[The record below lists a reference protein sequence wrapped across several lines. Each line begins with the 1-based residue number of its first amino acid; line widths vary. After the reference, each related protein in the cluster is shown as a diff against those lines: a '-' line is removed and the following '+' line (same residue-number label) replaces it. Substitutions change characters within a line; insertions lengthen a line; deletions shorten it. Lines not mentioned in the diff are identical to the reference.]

1 MEAVETLNISTFLRC
16 VLSAS
21 FAIALGAQSSFGTAS
36 AQTTLP
42 TLRVALIPA
51 EAAAQVYFA
60 KEMGFFQK
68 EGLDV
73 EIQTIGNTSAIA
85 EAVASNNSDIG
96 FSAIL
101 SIATAYK
108 KGIPFTIVA
117 AGNVYESSAPIAA
130 IVVAQ
135 NSPIRSAKDL
145 NGKTIGANS
154 VKSIS
159 EYGPRAWI
167 DKNGGDSSTVKFL
180 ELQFSAMPDAVAAGR
195 IDAEWLTEPYVAL
208 GKKNGRVLAY
218 AFDAIGKEF
227 LVSGWFA
234 TAPWARAHPDLV
246 ARFAAAM
253 RDAARWA
260 NANPAKSGEILLGV
274 IKMDPA
280 VFATVVRTRFADH
293 LAAADIQPQ
302 VDLAAHYGLFPQT
315 FSAAELIYNPTR

>member
-1 MEAVETLNISTFLRC
+1 MIVGR
-16 VLSAS
+16 VLCAS
-21 FAIALGAQSSFGTAS
+21 FLAVVTALCVAGTAG

-42 TLRVALIPA
+42 TVRAAWFPS

-68 EGLDV
+68 EGLNV
-73 EIQTIGNTSAIA
+73 EIQSISNTSAIA
-85 EAVASNNSDIG
+85 EAVASNNADIG

-101 SIATAYK
+101 SIAVAYK

-130 IVVAQ
+130 IMVAQ
-135 NSPIRSAKDL
+135 NSPIHSAKDL

-180 ELQFSAMPDAVAAGR
+180 ELQFATMPDAVAAGR
-195 IDAEWLTEPYVAL
+195 IDAEWLTEPFVAI
-208 GKKNGRVLAY
+208 GKKSNGRVLAY

-234 TAPWARAHPDLV
+234 TSQWTKDHPDLV
-246 ARFAAAM
+246 ARFAAGM

-260 NANPAKSGEILLGV
+260 NANPAKSGEILLGL

-280 VFATVVRTRFADH
+280 VFASVVRTRFADH
-293 LAAADIQPQ
+293 LSAADIQPQ
-302 VDLAAHYGLFPQT
+302 VDLAARYGLFPQT
-315 FSAAELIYNPTR
+315 FPAADLIYNPAR

>member
-1 MEAVETLNISTFLRC
+1 MGFEGVSILTRWTLLRT
-16 VLSAS
+16 LRSAAFS
-21 FAIALGAQSSFGTAS
+21 IAAAALCAPFVADAQ
-36 AQTTLP
+36 TLP

-51 EAAAQVYFA
+51 EAAGQVYFA
-60 KEMGFFQK
+60 KEMGFFEK
-68 EGLDV
+68 AGLNV
-73 EIQTIGNTSAIA
+73 EVQTIGNTNAIA
-85 EAVASNNSDIG
+85 AAVASNGADVG

-117 AGNVYESSAPIAA
+117 AGNQYESSAPIAA

-145 NGKTIGANS
+145 NGKTIGANA

-159 EYGPRAWI
+159 EYAPRAWI
-167 DKNGGDSSTVKFL
+167 DKNGGDSATVKFL

-195 IDAEWLTEPYVAL
+195 IDAEWLTEPFLAA

-218 AFDAIGKEF
+218 AFDAIAKEF
-227 LVSGWFA
+227 LISGWFA
-234 TAPWARAHPDLV
+234 SAPWAKEHPDLV
-246 ARFAAAM
+246 ARFAVAM

-260 NANPAKSGEILLGV
+260 NANQDKSGAILV
-274 IKMDPA
+274 NAIKIDPA

-293 LAAADIQPQ
+293 LSAADVQPQ
-302 VDLAAHYGLFPQT
+302 IDLAAHYGLFAQT
-315 FSAAELIYNPTR
+315 FPAAELIYSR